1 MEQPQP
7 QLETELQTYS
17 CTDDTQKNKNIKND
31 NKNCSHTDDSIASV
45 DSQKN
50 KGWCKMM
57 VKLTTISVY
66 ILIKET

>member
-17 CTDDTQKNKNIKND
+17 RTDDTQKNKNIKND
-31 NKNCSHTDDSIASV
+31 NANSFNTADSVASV

-50 KGWCKMM
+50 KGWCKMQGAVNM
-57 VKLTTISVY
+57 
-66 ILIKET
+66 LIKEA